1 MVDIWSI
8 IKSGAIEVLI
18 ALLNLSRTFQG
29 VDFTNASFMSFR
41 SLQNIYSREYNLCV
55 AYIIYI
61 YKCNTQIYITE
72 GQKHHIYTYIFI
84 YQTYHLPGHSFI
96 FFLFYSV
103 RIIEQL
109 ATIIPQKLGTD
120 ERVVKTWCPP
130 SALECLSLHL
140 QIKLSNYLG
149 QWLSPSRDS
158 QLFHFFL
165 KDDRDV
171 NDKHLKAFELNGI
184 LLLS

>member
-1 MVDIWSI
+1 MIFRSKLGSWFKLFILKCSIYVCLLPNAIQMVDIWSI

-96 FFLFYSV
+96 YFFILFSKNYW
-103 RIIEQL
+103 
-109 ATIIPQKLGTD
+109 TT
-120 ERVVKTWCPP
+120 
-130 SALECLSLHL
+130 
-140 QIKLSNYLG
+140 SNYYTTKTRNRRMG
-149 QWLSPSRDS
+149 SQNMVPALSARVSV
-158 QLFHFFL
+158 LTFA
-165 KDDRDV
+165 
-171 NDKHLKAFELNGI
+171 DKVV
-184 LLLS
+184 